1 MTDQLMKA
9 LAFNQEVRLFVV
21 KATETVEEAHQR
33 HDTWQTATAALGRTL
48 IATSLLAANL
58 KGKDRLNVVVDGQGP
73 LGRIMAEAY
82 NDGRVRGFA
91 SQPHVAL
98 PLNAA
103 GKIDVA
109 GGVGLPGTLI
119 VKKTIEDSLEPYV
132 GQVPLVSGELGEDFT
147 YYMAV
152 SEQTPSAIGLSVL
165 VAPDESVL
173 AAGGFM
179 IQVLPGASEETITA
193 LEDRLQAL
201 GRFSDLIDQGKSL
214 EELADILVGAGNY
227 RELDRQALSFHCPCS
242 KGYYRNRLA
251 MIGSQELKTIIAEDH
266 GAEVVCHYCNEVY
279 QFSESDLQAM
289 VAEIEQ
295 RSEDLD

>member
-21 KATETVEEAHQR
+21 KATETVEKAHQR

-179 IQVLPGASEETITA
+179 IQVLPDASEETITA

-227 RELDRQALSFHCPCS
+227 HKLDQQPLSFHCPCS
-242 KGYYRNRLA
+242 KDYYRNRLA

-279 QFSESDLQAM
+279 EFSESDLQAM